1 MRLAIV
7 TVSVTSLFVLQA
19 GLVSAAP
26 NDATDTLAARVL
38 DLTNSQRHQAGL
50 GPLTLSAQLSA
61 AAQKYSQVLA
71 SSGCFEHTC
80 GPVPNFIDRIGQTGY
95 SGWTS
100 LGENIAAGYPTPEA
114 VVGGWMASP
123 GHREN
128 ILSPNYREIGIGI
141 VNDSGQMGTYWTQE
155 FGTRPGAAAS
165 ASPVATDGQPPA
177 SDDGGSSGG

>member
-1 MRLAIV
+1 MRSSIV
-7 TVSVTSLFVLQA
+7 TVFVTTLFLLQV

-26 NDATDTLAARVL
+26 NEAADGMVARVL
-38 DLTNSQRHQAGL
+38 DLTNAQRRQAGL
-50 GPLTLSAQLSA
+50 GPLSLSSQLSD

-80 GPVPNFIDRIGQTGY
+80 GPVPNFVDRIGQSGY

-128 ILSPNYREIGIGI
+128 ILSPSYSEVGIGI
-141 VNDSGQMGTYWTQE
+141 VSGSGQLGTYWTQE
-155 FGTRPGAAAS
+155 FGTRPTAAPPGE
-165 ASPVATDGQPPA
+165 SPATD
-177 SDDGGSSGG
+177 DCSSGG

>member
-1 MRLAIV
+1 MRWSFV
-7 TVSVTSLFVLQA
+7 TVFVTTLFLLQV
-19 GLVSAAP
+19 GFVSAAP
-26 NDATDTLAARVL
+26 NEAGDSMVARVL
-38 DLTNSQRHQAGL
+38 DLTNAQRRQAGL
-50 GPLTLSAQLSA
+50 GPLSLSTQLSE

-80 GPVPNFIDRIGQTGY
+80 GPVPNFVDRIGQSGY
-95 SGWTS
+95 GGWTS

-128 ILSPNYREIGIGI
+128 ILSPSYSEVGIGL
-141 VNDSGQMGTYWTQE
+141 VSGMGQLGTYWTEE
-155 FGTRPGAAAS
+155 FGTRPTPGPPNDG
-165 ASPVATDGQPPA
+165 PVPA

>member
-1 MRLAIV
+1 MRWSIV
-7 TVSVTSLFVLQA
+7 TLFVTTLFLLQV

-26 NDATDTLAARVL
+26 NDAADGMVARVL
-38 DLTNSQRHQAGL
+38 DLTNAQRRDAGL
-50 GPLTLSAQLSA
+50 GPLSLSSQLSE

-80 GPVPNFIDRIGQTGY
+80 GPVPNFVDRIGQSGY

-100 LGENIAAGYPTPEA
+100 LGENIAAGYPSPEA

-128 ILSPNYREIGIGI
+128 ILSPSYSEVGIGM
-141 VNDSGQMGTYWTQE
+141 VSGSGQLGTYWTEE
-155 FGTRPGAAAS
+155 FGTRPTAAPPVD
-165 ASPVATDGQPPA
+165 SPATD
-177 SDDGGSSGG
+177 DGSSGG